1 MPISI
6 NQLVKEACELT
17 SLVAPGESVDGN
29 MATSAVAQLN
39 RAISVLNSQDYIAG
53 AVRTADV
60 SGSEMFFRFPFP
72 GEAVPG
78 NAVAEEPPEKVS
90 GVSRRVGDRF
100 LRLAASDP
108 VAVRS
113 GSRRSLASSFC
124 YDVYPERVSVSGKDS
139 VRMVGRITLDGRAP
153 QGCRVFY
160 NSKIPQYR
168 LSDTC
173 YLSDIYRDM
182 LVNALCVGLCDLY
195 KLVSYRPLF
204 EERLAEAKRL
214 VKRDRIAG
222 RMLRFSDRIG
232 DYRNPYFAGLSGE
245 GF

>member
-6 NQLVKEACELT
+6 NQLVKDACELT

-39 RAISVLNSQDYIAG
+39 REISILNSQDYIAG

-60 SGSEMFFRFPFP
+60 SGSEMFFRVPFS
-72 GEAVPG
+72 GEVHAG
-78 NAVAEEPPEKVS
+78 NTVAEEPPEKVS

-100 LRLAASDP
+100 IRLASSDP
-108 VAVRS
+108 VAI
-113 GSRRSLASSFC
+113 GSSSRKSLATSFC
-124 YDVYPERVSVSGKDS
+124 YDVYQEIVSVSGKDS

-160 NSKIPQYR
+160 NSRIPQYR
-168 LSDTC
+168 LSDIC

-204 EERLAEAKRL
+204 EDRLSEAKRL

-222 RMLRFSDRIG
+222 RMLRFSERVG
-232 DYRNPYFAGLSGE
+232 DYRNAYLAGFSGE

>member
-29 MATSAVAQLN
+29 MATAAVAQLN
-39 RAISVLNSQDYIAG
+39 RAVSVLNSQDYIAG
-53 AVRTADV
+53 AVRAADV
-60 SGSEMFFRFPFP
+60 SGSEILFRVPLP
-72 GEAVPG
+72 GEEAAG

-90 GVSRRVGDRF
+90 GVSRKIGDRF
-100 LRLAASDP
+100 VRLAASDP
-108 VAVRS
+108 VAIS
-113 GSRRSLASSFC
+113 SASRKSLATSFC
-124 YDVYPERVSVSGKDS
+124 YDVYQESVSVSGKYS
-139 VRMVGRITLDGRAP
+139 VRMVGRITLDGSAP

-182 LVNALCVGLCDLY
+182 LVDALCVGLCDLY

-222 RMLRFSDRIG
+222 RMLRFSERIG
-232 DYRNPYFAGLSGE
+232 DYRDAYLAGLSGE